1 MLFLVEPSDVRRRST
16 MDQDKGDRGG
26 EQKQKKS
33 MRQRWDE
40 SRPTKTGVFWSWVA
54 SVVLTMIIGFAW
66 GGWVTGG
73 TARSMAEKM
82 AEDAVVKRLAPMCV
96 IQFKQG
102 PGIDQKLKELEKI
115 DSWQRSEYVEKQGWA
130 TMPGEEKPDSKV
142 ASECARLLMLVS
154 K

>member
-1 MLFLVEPSDVRRRST
+1 ME
-16 MDQDKGDRGG
+16 QDKGYKEVG
-26 EQKQKKS
+26 QKRKASLKEWWS
-33 MRQRWDE
+33 DA
-40 SRPTKTGVFWSWVA
+40 RPTKTAVFWSWIA
-54 SVVLTMIIGFAW
+54 SIVLTMIIGFAW

-82 AEDAVVKRLAPMCV
+82 TEDAVVKRLAPMCV
-96 IQFKQG
+96 VQFKQA
-102 PGIDQKLKELEKI
+102 PGKDQKLKELEKT

-142 ASECARLLMLVS
+142 ASECVRLLMLIG

>member
-1 MLFLVEPSDVRRRST
+1 ME
-16 MDQDKGDRGG
+16 QDKGDRGNRG
-26 EQKQKKS
+26 VEQKRKVSFKEWWS
-33 MRQRWDE
+33 DA
-40 SRPTKTGVFWSWVA
+40 RPTKTAVFWSWIA
-54 SVVLTMIIGFAW
+54 SIVLTMIIGFAW

-73 TARSMAEKM
+73 TAQSMAEKM

-96 IQFKQG
+96 VQFKQA
-102 PGIDQKLKELEKI
+102 PGKDQKLKELEKT

-142 ASECARLLMLVS
+142 ASECARLLMLIS